1 MTIPE
6 PDPYTGRMFRVS
18 AWFFI
23 LLATLAGTAPSADTP
38 TRVIPFRTRTMGTWG
53 ALNIATNDSAAVA
66 DPALAG
72 LLVFHHVDSLMSNWT
87 EISEVARINREA
99 GTSAITID
107 GEVAKVIAYALEV
120 SSATDGAEDIT
131 VEPLVRLW
139 GFLGGKPRVPS
150 ADEIKAVLPRVSWK
164 RIRLDVKRS
173 EIALSRD
180 DSRIDL
186 GGIAKGYAVDGA
198 ADVLRKAGIA
208 NALVD
213 LTGNMMAMGSA
224 PGHDGW
230 VVGVRDPSDKEKHL
244 LRVHLHDEAIST
256 SGNYEQYID
265 AGGKRYGH
273 IMDPRT
279 GWPASGVSSVTV
291 VAKSALI
298 CDAWDTGL
306 FVLGSARSRQLA
318 KARDDIAIIVVE
330 PAAGGRFLIWI
341 EESLRKN
348 VEIDAATRASADIRY
363 F

>member
-1 MTIPE
+1 
-6 PDPYTGRMFRVS
+6 MFRS
-18 AWFFI
+18 MISGAI
-23 LLATLAGTAPSADTP
+23 ALGLTAALLASAAALPPAART
-38 TRVIPFRTRTMGTWG
+38 IPFRTRTMGTWG
-53 ALNIATNDSAAVA
+53 AVNIATNDSLAVA
-66 DPALAG
+66 DPALAS

-87 EISEVARINREA
+87 ETSEVARINREA
-99 GTSAITID
+99 GKSTIIID
-107 GEVAKVIAYALEV
+107 PEVAHVIATSLEV
-120 SSATDGAEDIT
+120 SRATNGAEDIT

-150 ADEIKAVLPRVSWK
+150 ADEVKAVMPRVGWK
-164 RIRLDVKRS
+164 KLKFDAKTLS
-173 EIALSRD
+173 IAFARD
-180 DSRIDL
+180 DVRIDL

-198 ADVLRKAGIA
+198 GDVLRKAGIT

-213 LTGNMMAMGSA
+213 LTGNMMAIGSA

-230 VVGVRDPSDKEKHL
+230 VVGVRNPSDKEKHL

-256 SGNYEQYID
+256 SGNYEQFID
-265 AGGKRYGH
+265 AGGNRYGH

-279 GWPASGVSSVTV
+279 GWPANGASSVTV

-306 FVLGSARSRQLA
+306 FVLGPAKARQLA
-318 KARDDIAIIVVE
+318 KTRDDIAIIVVE

-348 VEIDAATRASADIRY
+348 VEIDAATSSSADIRY